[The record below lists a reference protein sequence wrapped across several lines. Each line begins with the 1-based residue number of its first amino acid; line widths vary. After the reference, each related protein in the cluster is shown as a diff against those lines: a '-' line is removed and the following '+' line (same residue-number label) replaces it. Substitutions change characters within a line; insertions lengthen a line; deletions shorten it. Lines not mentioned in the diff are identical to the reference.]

1 MCRERALRRE
11 EHSDH
16 TANAPFGI
24 EAAKRAEAHALLEKN
39 YLAHGLH
46 LGAAHG
52 CRETMKC
59 RLFQGDA

>member
-1 MCRERALRRE
+1 MGRKRALRRE

-16 TANAPFGI
+16 SARASNGI
-24 EAAKRAEAHALLEKN
+24 EAAERGKAHALLEKN

-59 RLFQGDA
+59 RRFQGDA